1 MGCAELEMNQINDST
16 EPEKIN
22 QENIQD
28 QANILINTRA

>member
-16 EPEKIN
+16 EPEKI
-22 QENIQD
+22 D